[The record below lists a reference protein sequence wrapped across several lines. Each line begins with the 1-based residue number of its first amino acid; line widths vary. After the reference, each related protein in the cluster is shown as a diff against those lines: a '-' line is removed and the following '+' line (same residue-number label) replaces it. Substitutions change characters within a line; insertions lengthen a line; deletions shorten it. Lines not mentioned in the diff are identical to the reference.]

1 MSVRVPSI
9 FWGHIADMPAR
20 KNKQTGSGFTA
31 NVEGVPGAN
40 FLVVNLADG
49 QKIMSSPGS
58 LIYMKGDILKGEVEL
73 GGFAKAFARG
83 LGGESFFISTY
94 KGGAKGGEIAFGSDI
109 PGDIIRV
116 DLAAG
121 EEYIIS
127 RGSFLCCTENLEI
140 SATTRIRGI
149 LSVGQEEGFVLPVI
163 RAKDTPGSVWLCAYG
178 TFKEI
183 NLVNEEIILDNGTFL
198 ACPSSLSYT
207 LTSLGR
213 GPLAFVFGGESLGM
227 KFVGSG
233 RLIVQSK
240 NLNAFIG
247 MMANSGSSSGSISGA
262 IGEKV
267 GESIFDAL
275 TGGAKKTTKTKN
287 TKR

>member
-1 MSVRVPSI
+1 MPVP
-9 FWGHIADMPAR
+9 
-20 KNKQTGSGFTA
+20 KTKKVVSGGGFKA
-31 NVEGVPGAN
+31 KIEGVPGSN
-40 FLVVNLADG
+40 YLVVNLADG
-49 QKIMSSPGS
+49 EKIMTSPGS
-58 LIYMKGDILKGEVEL
+58 LVYMKGDILKGEVEL

-83 LGGESFFISTY
+83 LGGESFFITTY

-116 DLAAG
+116 DLKAG

-127 RGSFLCCTENLEI
+127 RGSFLCCTDNLEI

-163 RAKDTPGSVWLCAYG
+163 RAKETAGSVWLCAYG

-262 IGEKV
+262 IKEKVGEKV
-267 GESIFDAL
+267 GDSIFDMF
-275 TGGAKKTTKTKN
+275 TEGGGARITKSKKKTKKLI
-287 TKR
+287 KC